1 MKIDQIT
8 NETIFTIDWA
18 KDDPRSVKAYLDG
31 RGDGRTLWWRINHA
45 IHRSIQ
51 PGASM
56 EDVMYSF
63 HSRHGKTPLFF
74 LKLRLD
80 VKDAAVAICSRVI
93 RLATWAA
100 RSQ

>member
-8 NETIFTIDWA
+8 NETIFTVDWA
-18 KDDPRSVKAYLDG
+18 KDDPRSVKAYLTG

-45 IHRSIQ
+45 IHRVIH
-51 PGASM
+51 PGARL

-63 HSRHGKTPLFF
+63 HSRHGRTTLFF

-80 VKDAAVAICSRVI
+80 AKDAAVAVCSRAM
-93 RLATWAA
+93 RMANWGA
-100 RSQ
+100 RSH

>member
-18 KDDPRSVKAYLDG
+18 KDDPRSVKAYLAG

-45 IHRSIQ
+45 IHRVIY
-51 PGASM
+51 PGTPL
-56 EDVMYSF
+56 EDIMYAF
-63 HSRHGKTPLFF
+63 HSRHGRTTLLL
-74 LKLRLD
+74 LKLHHAA
-80 VKDAAVAICSRVI
+80 KDTAVAICSRTMH
-93 RLATWAA
+93 LATWAA